1 MTLHPI
7 ARRAANLARMWPSLG
22 RTAGLKL
29 AEIYGVP
36 LSLLTTARVLACAEL
51 NNLERGTK

>member
-29 AEIYGVP
+29 AQIYGVP
-36 LSLLTTARVLACAEL
+36 LSILTLARVLAES
-51 NNLERGTK
+51 ERGTP